1 MFVGGLHRSGTSLL
15 TRCLMRHPLVSGFE
29 GTGVPED
36 EGQHLQTVYRPAKD
50 HGGPGRF
57 AFDPDAR
64 LTEDSPLVTDESRGR
79 LMEEWGRFWDT
90 TKPVLVEKSP
100 PNLVR
105 GRFLQALFPG
115 AGLVMLQRHPLAVAY
130 ATQKWSRTSLRSLVR
145 HWLAA
150 HEAFEEDRPRLEHV
164 HLVRYEDFVAD
175 PTATLE
181 AVYGFLGLEPVPA
194 GIEIRADANDAYL
207 ARWREE
213 PRLRRALLTRAFEER
228 VGRFGYS
235 LRV

>member
-15 TRCLMRHPLVSGFE
+15 TRCLAQHPLVSGFE

-50 HGGPGRF
+50 FGGPGRF
-57 AFDPDAR
+57 AFDPQAR
-64 LTEDSPLVTDESRGR
+64 LTEDSPLVTDESRRR
-79 LMEEWGRFWDT
+79 LMDEWGRFWDM

-105 GRFLQALFPG
+105 GRFLEALFPD
-115 AGLVMLQRHPLAVAY
+115 ARLVMMQRHPLAVAY
-130 ATQKWSRTSLRSLVR
+130 ATQKWSRTSLRSLIR

-150 HEAFEEDRPRLEHV
+150 HEAFEEDLPRLRHV
-164 HLVRYEDFVAD
+164 QLVRYEDFIAD
-175 PTATLE
+175 PAATLE

-194 GIEIRADANDAYL
+194 GFDIRADANDAYL
-207 ARWREE
+207 ARWRAE
-213 PRLRRALLTRAFEER
+213 PRLRRALLVRAFDER
-228 VGRFGYS
+228 VQRFGYS
-235 LRV
+235 LRA